1 MPGAPSMKLDALSDL
16 LREARGASRRDALAL
31 VAAEDASQTIT
42 YGQLDDLCAALGGH
56 LRGACGLAPGD
67 VVSIVLPR
75 RVSLAQV
82 VGTLGAMAARL
93 VAAPL
98 NPTYHVEELE
108 FFIGD
113 AEAKVVVVE
122 AANASA
128 KSAWLAATAL
138 GLPTLPM
145 ELSWTASGPALTLGA
160 GGGAPAVDLEPALP
174 TDLALVLHTSGTT
187 SRPKLVPL
195 THKNMCASVVAVVNH
210 YGITARDATLIV
222 QPLFH
227 IGGLVTPLL
236 STLSVG
242 GRVAIASMFDDGKH
256 WQFVATHGVSWF
268 TAVPT
273 IHKVL
278 LANAARDFRPSAF
291 ASGAVPELRFIR
303 SGSAALPPDFLAKIE
318 ASFRA
323 PLIESYGMT
332 EAAQLICANPLP
344 PGDRYAGSVGICAG
358 PEGRV
363 FNAETGRRAE
373 EDDEGCAGEMCIAGP
388 SVMSG
393 YARNP
398 AANDGAFFADPDDDP
413 TNFKWFRTGD
423 LVSRTKAGYY
433 SIVGRIKEIIN
444 RAGEK
449 IAPAKLDKVLA
460 YDGRKDSVVTF
471 GVHCPDFGQ
480 AVACAMVFD
489 PDKFADDVL
498 AGPEAARRAK
508 LLLETALK
516 KLAPHELPTVVY
528 AILKDDVPKTATGKT
543 KRIKCGEVTEA
554 TQKPVVDKGVWRSF
568 DDDDGSAKPAAAATP
583 SDAPPPPP
591 PGDAKEAKARAL
603 AAIADALI
611 SVGVPLAVPDDAP
624 FMQSGLTSMMVF
636 AFVKALGAT
645 LDVGNLPHMLV
656 FDAPTPNALASE
668 LAGRLGA
675 GGNGHAKL
683 DLTAAAGGE
692 GVAVCVRAA
701 SWRLPGEA
709 LKPYL
714 ADPDAIRL
722 MLDTH
727 AHARSAVPADRW
739 SAATLAECMGGIRG
753 EADEGIRMRAS
764 YGGFVADLDMFD
776 RHRFGVSLPEAT
788 LMDPQQRLLME
799 HGYAALE
806 VARLVPSRRRES
818 DAEPGD
824 RAADVG
830 VFVGLSFHD
839 WALANFWDGKPQ
851 SRRSVFA
858 SSGSFTSVA
867 SGRLSFVLGLQGP
880 CSTINTACSSGL
892 VALQGAHDATAGGDA
907 ASGAL
912 ACGVNVV
919 LEPTISI
926 NFAVKGITSPRG
938 RCWTFDASADGYLRS
953 EAAGCFAVAPVDDAL
968 DASGFS
974 EDAYCATSL
983 GVSVRHDGKSAS
995 LTAPNGSAQHAMIV
1009 FALRAKARGAYA
1021 FAGVEAHGTA
1031 TPLGDPIEIGALA
1044 KLSGRLDASG
1054 SLAVS
1059 GAKNAFGHGEAAA
1072 GSVGLLALLIGGVRR
1087 GDVACNG
1094 ALRSAN
1100 PAVRDGVVDG
1110 MGSFLLLGATDAV
1123 ALNLGKQ
1130 DACCGVSSLGA
1141 SGTIAH
1147 ALLKCVDVGSE
1158 RELPLVADGLA
1169 SEWPPIRQRE
1179 SFKWQPYEPPSGAA
1193 AAAAATVDAG
1203 GGLQL
1208 VRDAVARFVGEVGD
1222 DDDLFDVGGLDSLV
1236 AIELLAELQAAVD
1249 VDLPQ
1254 TLIVEC
1260 PTVNAAGAVVDAAL
1274 ASSAGSRR
1282 VAVSAGADDVENT
1295 EGDDGPSIIVKKRV
1309 AALEAPLREGEQIFF
1324 VHGVDGDPLGMLFH
1338 SVAASL
1344 RFPSSTVR
1352 CIEKPKV
1359 VAATLEDLAQYYVD
1373 RIRERQ
1379 PEGPYRI
1386 FGHSFGALI
1395 AHQVALMFEANG
1407 QTVAALVL
1415 GDFEVTYPPSRSK
1428 RAAKNPGD
1436 AGRFGVEE
1444 WEGGEIE
1451 SIKLACRRFGSLADG
1466 GAFDPDEFRNKV
1478 LTNASGPKDRRMR
1491 AMYHYMPGYMQRK
1504 EWDRL
1509 LDLWERNMEYL
1520 HTVTVPKFG
1529 PKKRETFEPQGMV
1542 QGPTLHLRALGSK
1555 EFAAAEEINRTYCAD
1570 YTVAELDG
1578 LHYNFLQAPYCDA
1591 VAEAIDAFVVRRAGG
1606 APPPPASPPSS
1617 PRSPGGAVATLA
1629 ALAASQA
1636 AKLGDAPF
1644 LEAWDRKAGVVESVS
1659 FRDFGRRVR
1668 ATAERLPLARGDSCA
1683 VLVHPTV
1690 AAHVAL
1696 LALAAAGVVGHVLNA
1711 TLSLDSWTTMVGGAC
1726 RGLLCGLSLREGA
1739 GALAQTVASKEVLV
1753 LLGAG
1758 DAPKLGPKER
1768 PLDTTAPRGARDLEP
1783 DAAVGADDVAFVLFT
1798 SGTTGAPKAVAQT
1811 HGKIL
1816 AAADRMFRYEAGGSA
1831 AATQGATLAFLPLY
1845 HNLGLYHNFVLNL
1858 RAGSK
1863 TLVHAAAPSMPLTL
1877 GLLLEAAPALKP
1889 TSLEVVAVL
1898 AEQLA
1903 QLLAVGGELGNDI
1916 KQRLAS
1922 LDSVKVGGSPLSAE
1936 AHVSLTN
1943 AGLAVLQ
1950 HYGQT
1955 ELCGYVLAS
1964 APRKRGAP
1972 PPVGRANA
1980 LHKVDAAVAYDLRG
1994 GGAVGE
2000 LVLAGLQDE
2009 PYATG
2014 DIFRR
2019 GDDGSLTFHARVDG
2033 MLVLGSGEMVDPAP
2047 LERALLAKL
2056 AGDVVR
2062 CCLVGD
2068 GRPRP
2073 ALLLELRG
2081 SARDG
2086 DGLPTEDALL
2096 GVEAA
2101 LADVQADAPAATR
2114 ILDTHVLVLDE
2125 PLPVTLKGAVDVTA
2139 AMDRK
2144 KTVLKQA
2151 DDGVLLDDSL
2161 AALKRVCYANE

>member
-56 LRGACGLAPGD
+56 LRGACASRRRRRVD
-67 VVSIVLPR
+67 R
-75 RVSLAQV
+75 AAARVSLAQV

-195 THKNMCASVVAVVNH
+195 THKNMCV
-210 YGITARDATLIV
+210 R
-222 QPLFH
+222 P
-227 IGGLVTPLL
+227 
-236 STLSVG
+236 
-242 GRVAIASMFDDGKH
+242 
-256 WQFVATHGVSWF
+256 
-268 TAVPT
+268 
-273 IHKVL
+273 
-278 LANAARDFRPSAF
+278 LANAARDFRPGAF

-344 PGDRYAGSVGICAG
+344 PGDRYAGSVGVCAG

-498 AGPEAARRAK
+498 AGPEVTRRAK

-568 DDDDGSAKPAAAATP
+568 DDDDGPLPAAATP

-603 AAIADALI
+603 AAIAEALI

-636 AFVKALGAT
+636 AKALGAT

-692 GVAVCVRAA
+692 GVAVRVRAA

-739 SAATLAECMGGIRG
+739 SAATPRTPA
-753 EADEGIRMRAS
+753 
-764 YGGFVADLDMFD
+764 
-776 RHRFGVSLPEAT
+776 
-788 LMDPQQRLLME
+788 
-799 HGYAALE
+799 HGARALE

-824 RAADVG
+824 HAADVG
-830 VFVGLSFHD
+830 IFVGLSFHD

-1021 FAGVEAHGTA
+1021 FAGRPPRRV
-1031 TPLGDPIEIGALA
+1031 
-1044 KLSGRLDASG
+1044 RV
-1054 SLAVS
+1054 LAVS

-1147 ALLKCVDVGSE
+1147 ALLKCVDVASE

-1179 SFKWQPYEPPSGAA
+1179 SFKWQPYEPPSGANM
-1193 AAAAATVDAG
+1193 AAAATVDAG

-1274 ASSAGSRR
+1274 ASSAGSRP
-1282 VAVSAGADDVENT
+1282 VAVAAGADDVENT

-1379 PEGPYRI
+1379 PQGPYRI

-1591 VAEAIDAFVVRRAGG
+1591 VARPSTLLAVRR
-1606 APPPPASPPSS
+1606 
-1617 PRSPGGAVATLA
+1617 RRA
-1629 ALAASQA
+1629 AAA
-1636 AKLGDAPF
+1636 
-1644 LEAWDRKAGVVESVS
+1644 R
-1659 FRDFGRRVR
+1659 
-1668 ATAERLPLARGDSCA
+1668 
-1683 VLVHPTV
+1683 V
-1690 AAHVAL
+1690 AAV
-1696 LALAAAGVVGHVLNA
+1696 
-1711 TLSLDSWTTMVGGAC
+1711 
-1726 RGLLCGLSLREGA
+1726 
-1739 GALAQTVASKEVLV
+1739 
-1753 LLGAG
+1753 
-1758 DAPKLGPKER
+1758 
-1768 PLDTTAPRGARDLEP
+1768 P

-1936 AHVSLTN
+1936 AHV
-1943 AGLAVLQ
+1943 
-1950 HYGQT
+1950 
-1955 ELCGYVLAS
+1955 
-1964 APRKRGAP
+1964 
-1972 PPVGRANA
+1972 
-1980 LHKVDAAVAYDLRG
+1980 DAAVAYDLRG

-2019 GDDGSLTFHARVDG
+2019 GDDGSLTPTLTACSCWGPARW
-2033 MLVLGSGEMVDPAP
+2033 STPRPSSARCWPSSPATSCAAASSATAA
-2047 LERALLAKL
+2047 RA
-2056 AGDVVR
+2056 R
-2062 CCLVGD
+2062 CSSSPSSRG
-2068 GRPRP
+2068 GASRPRT
-2073 ALLLELRG
+2073 R
-2081 SARDG
+2081 
-2086 DGLPTEDALL
+2086 L